1 MTQAADMLWF
11 ALLLGVLTAVANLV
25 GSALALL
32 QRQPSRRFTASA
44 LGFSGGFILAA
55 ALMEM
60 IPASLERGHDMAL
73 YVALG
78 YLLVFFVEQ
87 FFNVHLHS
95 IPDEHHPVVIPA
107 AAGIASLVAFN
118 VHDFIDG
125 LAMGAG
131 MIAGSEVGIL
141 VFVAVLL
148 HELPAGFVIA
158 AIMRGAG
165 WSRWG
170 AFAAGGSIGVVT
182 LLGIALPFWFQES
195 NPQIAAILLALASGT
210 FVYLGATL
218 LVPLSEAGKSRP
230 ITLLVLLGF
239 VAFYISRELVHGH
252 HH

>member
-1 MTQAADMLWF
+1 MLWF
-11 ALLLGVLTAVANLV
+11 ALLLGVLTAVANLA

-60 IPASLERGHDMAL
+60 IPASMERGGHEMAL

-78 YLLVFFVEQ
+78 YLVVFFVEQ

-95 IPDEHHPVVIPA
+95 IPDENHPVVIPA

-131 MIAGSEVGIL
+131 MIAGSNVGIL

-170 AFAAGGSIGVVT
+170 AFAAGGSIGMIT
-182 LLGIALPFWFQES
+182 LLGIVLPFWFQQM
-195 NPQIAAILLALASGT
+195 NPHIAEILLALASGT

-239 VAFYISRELVHGH
+239 VAFYISQRLVRLH
-252 HH
+252 

>member
-1 MTQAADMLWF
+1 MLWF
-11 ALLLGVLTAVANLV
+11 ALVLGALTAVANIL
-25 GSALALL
+25 GSLLAIM

-60 IPASLERGHDMAL
+60 TPATLARGSDLAI
-73 YVALG
+73 YIALG

-95 IPDEHHPVVIPA
+95 LPDEHHPVVIPA
-107 AAGIASLVAFN
+107 AAGIASLIAFN
-118 VHDFIDG
+118 VHDFVDG
-125 LAMGAG
+125 LAMGAS
-131 MIAGSEVGIL
+131 MIAGSELGML

-170 AFAAGGSIGVVT
+170 AFVAGGSIGVIT
-182 LLGIALPFWFQES
+182 LVGIVLPFWMQQF
-195 NPQIAAILLALASGT
+195 NPRIADVLLALATGT
-210 FVYLGATL
+210 FIYLGATL
-218 LVPLSEAGKSRP
+218 LVPLSEAGKSRA

-239 VAFYISRELVHGH
+239 VAFYISKELVHGY
-252 HH
+252 

>member
-1 MTQAADMLWF
+1 MLSF
-11 ALLLGVLTAVANLV
+11 ALLLGALTAIANLV

-60 IPASLERGHDMAL
+60 IPATMERGHDMAL

-95 IPDEHHPVVIPA
+95 LPDEHHPVVIPA

-131 MIAGSEVGIL
+131 MIAGSELGIL

-170 AFAAGGSIGVVT
+170 AFAAGGSIGVIT
-182 LLGIALPFWFQES
+182 LVGIVLPFWVHQF
-195 NPQIAAILLALASGT
+195 NPQIADILLALATGT
-210 FVYLGATL
+210 FIYLGATL
-218 LVPLSEAGKSRP
+218 LVPLSEAGKSRA

-239 VAFYISRELVHGH
+239 VAFYISKELVHRH
-252 HH
+252 

>member
-1 MTQAADMLWF
+1 MLGF

-60 IPASLERGHDMAL
+60 IPTSLERGHGMAL

-170 AFAAGGSIGVVT
+170 AFAAGGSIGVIT
-182 LLGIALPFWFQES
+182 LLGIALPFWFQHA

-239 VAFYISRELVHGH
+239 VAFYISQELVHGH
-252 HH
+252 GH